1 MEIKGVITGDVVSSS
16 SIKLEWRDRLLGSLQ
31 EITEELNAVSH
42 LKIELFRGDSFQ
54 LLVEEPENTLLVAV
68 LFRAGLISRTPS
80 DSKKRWD
87 ARMAIGIGEVSFLKD
102 SIVISDGEAF
112 RLSGR
117 DMDDIKKKKLSLRT
131 RWEDINGEFKVST
144 AFADD
149 IISKWT
155 QAQAEVIY
163 LSWLYNSTQ
172 KEIASRIGKSPQTIS
187 KLLGSAKESLIRDY
201 VERCQ
206 KLILKEMSQ

>member
-1 MEIKGVITGDVVSSS
+1 
-16 SIKLEWRDRLLGSLQ
+16 
-31 EITEELNAVSH
+31 
-42 LKIELFRGDSFQ
+42 
-54 LLVEEPENTLLVAV
+54 
-68 LFRAGLISRTPS
+68 
-80 DSKKRWD
+80 
-87 ARMAIGIGEVSFLKD
+87 MAIGIGEVNFLKD

-187 KLLGSAKESLIRDY
+187 KILGSAKETLIKDY

-206 KLILKEMSQ
+206 KLILKEMNQ